1 MVLLLFCLLRA
12 TDPVAGD
19 DTYALTLHFQRM
31 HCDECKREAEATVKK
46 FPGFVGV
53 TFAETSAVVLVGDKS
68 PIPAVAGLPKDM
80 GYRGS
85 SLTIHGTVTFSGDK
99 ATLVAKGS
107 GATLS
112 LTGGEKLA
120 ELKKKLGGKNRFQV
134 TGGLAGKSLQIESFQ
149 AADWKD

>member
-1 MVLLLFCLLRA
+1 MILLLWLLA
-12 TDPVAGD
+12 APAAVGD
-19 DTYALTLHFQRM
+19 DTYTLTLHFQRM
-31 HCDECKREAEATVKK
+31 HCDECKREAEVTVKRLS
-46 FPGFVGV
+46 GFVGV
-53 TFAETSAVVLVGDKS
+53 TFAETAAVVILGEKA

-85 SLTIHGTVTFSGDK
+85 SLTIHGTISFSGDK

-112 LTGGEKLA
+112 LAGAEKIA
-120 ELKKKLGGKNRFQV
+120 ELKKKIGGKNRFQV
-134 TGGLAGKSLQIESFQ
+134 SGGLNGKSLQLESFQ